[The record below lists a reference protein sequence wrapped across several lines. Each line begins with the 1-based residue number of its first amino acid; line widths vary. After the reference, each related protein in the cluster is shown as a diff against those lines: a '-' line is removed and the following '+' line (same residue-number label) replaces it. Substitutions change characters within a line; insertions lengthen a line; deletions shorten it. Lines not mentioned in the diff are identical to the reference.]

1 MLHCLILLLKLIATT
16 ASFVSIIAIAPST
29 FTLRLVRAACRFDD
43 VHGTDASGKPVTSVP
58 SAVLES
64 IKRNHVCLK
73 GTLYTPLSK
82 TTATESLNVQLR
94 KALDS
99 HVNLVHG
106 FSLKGLPTRH
116 ENIDI
121 VVIR

>member
-1 MLHCLILLLKLIATT
+1 MTDARLVQSHRHHWNSILL
-16 ASFVSIIAIAPST
+16 S
-29 FTLRLVRAACRFDD
+29 RRFDD
-43 VHGTDASGKPVTSVP
+43 VQGTDANGKPVTSVP
-58 SAVLES
+58 AAVLES